1 MPTRKAVFE
10 IINSE
15 RNSQNQQLP
24 AMPFELFDWLNFI
37 DDHLLRARTAGTKVE
52 ATDELRNLSACA
64 VAAMEQYG
72 ARLRTGEFGI
82 NQPTNMSKLSG
93 MLSDLDESQFSHQ
106 GVTAALNNDR
116 DDDNMDEYDKAIA
129 SQFNK
134 EDEDDD

>member
-15 RNSQNQQLP
+15 RNSQDQQLP

-72 ARLRTGEFGI
+72 VRPRTEEFGI
-82 NQPTNMSKLSG
+82 DQPTNMSKLSG
-93 MLSDLDESQFSHQ
+93 MLSDLDESRFSHQ
-106 GVTAALNNDR
+106 GVTANNDP
-116 DDDNMDEYDKAIA
+116 DD
-129 SQFNK
+129 

>member
-1 MPTRKAVFE
+1 MPTRKAVFD

-24 AMPFELFDWLNFI
+24 ATPFELFDWLNFI

-72 ARLRTGEFGI
+72 VRLRNEEFGVG
-82 NQPTNMSKLSG
+82 QPTNMSKLSG
-93 MLSDLDESQFSHQ
+93 MLSDLDESRFSHQ
-106 GVTAALNNDR
+106 GITANNEPND
-116 DDDNMDEYDKAIA
+116 
-129 SQFNK
+129 
-134 EDEDDD
+134 DEDDD